1 MDNSTEIH
9 RVSRNKPSQESER
22 SLQWKL
28 KDIEKG
34 NRDDVSQ

>member
-1 MDNSTEIH
+1 MDNSSEIY
-9 RVSRNKPSQESER
+9 RISRNKSSQESER

-34 NRDDVSQ
+34 NQRIC